1 MAAVRLLTP
10 EKMTAQ
16 VYNSRQHLR
25 HPIPL
30 SLEVIPIGKTI
41 TEHEWEKF
49 CNHLNAKEKQVCDRK
64 KNGTVLFIGEGGLDA
79 LKHFQTKFNSR
90 FHYRMVCR
98 SKPWAKDGLTLA
110 AEKGITI
117 QELHYRNPH
126 NGMTMLNEQDT
137 LKLQIAYE
145 SARDSAQ

>member
-1 MAAVRLLTP
+1 MASIRLLTP
-10 EKMTAQ
+10 EKITAQ
-16 VYNSRQHLR
+16 IYNSRQHLK

-49 CNHLNAKEKQVCDRK
+49 CNNLNTKEKQDCERK
-64 KNGTVLFIGEGGLDA
+64 KNGTVVFIGEGGLDA

-90 FHYRMVCR
+90 FHYRMVCA

-110 AEKGITI
+110 VEKGIAI
-117 QELHYRNPH
+117 QELHYKNPH
-126 NGMTMLNEQDT
+126 NAMTMLNDQNT
-137 LKLQIAYE
+137 LKLQTACEYV
-145 SARDSAQ
+145 RDSAQ